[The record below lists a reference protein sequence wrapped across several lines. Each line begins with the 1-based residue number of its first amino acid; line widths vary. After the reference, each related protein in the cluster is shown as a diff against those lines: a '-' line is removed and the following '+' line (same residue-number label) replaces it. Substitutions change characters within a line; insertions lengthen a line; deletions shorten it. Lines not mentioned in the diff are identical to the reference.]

1 MLERS
6 QDLRNYQ
13 REMSRYGL
21 WLLLVCLWATGE
33 ALAQPKPPE
42 PPLVHISKAI
52 IGSVA
57 QTSDFVGTAIPSRRT
72 IVGSAVD
79 GRVVSLNVEV
89 GAEVKEGE
97 PIAQL
102 LTKTLELE
110 LAAARAEYKLR
121 QAELAELRNGA
132 LPQEIAQ
139 AKSRVAA
146 AEVRRNFLRKR
157 LERLTK
163 LDSGVGIV
171 SDEELQEVQSLLDA
185 GDEQVSEAM
194 EGLRLVELGPRP
206 ERIAQAEAKLEQQE
220 NIVALLEDRLAKY
233 TVRAPFSGFVIRE
246 LTESGYWLQQGAPVA
261 EIIEINHVDVEVYVP
276 EGFIRFIRSGDP
288 APLKFDALP
297 DIKEPLVGKVIA
309 IVPEAETRSRTFPVR
324 VRLENQRI
332 ESGFLVKPGM
342 LARCS
347 LPIGPTKE
355 AILIPKDALVL
366 GQVGNQV
373 MRIEDGKAQR
383 VKIEVGVSQGSW
395 IEAKSGIEAGDALA
409 VFGNER
415 LRDGETVKVGKVI
428 EAAEVG
434 AVAQPT
440 TARPA
445 VSESG
450 VTDAPVTEGG

>member
-33 ALAQPKPPE
+33 VLAQPKPPE

-52 IGSVA
+52 VGSVV

-146 AEVRRNFLRKR
+146 AEVRREFLRKR
-157 LERLTK
+157 LERLTM
-163 LDSGVGIV
+163 
-171 SDEELQEVQSLLDA
+171 LDA

-373 MRIEDGKAQR
+373 MRIKDGKAQR

-395 IEAKSGIEAGDALA
+395 IEAQSGIEAGDALA

-415 LRDGETVKVGKVI
+415 LRDGETVKIGKVI